1 MPLIITHGWPSTFFE
16 LLKIIPLL
24 TDPASH
30 GGDVYSK
37 DELLTN
43 ITIYWATQTISSSVR
58 IYYEALRRNP
68 WVLEQRERVEVPCA
82 IATVPQ
88 RSLPSS
94 KGVGC
99 ALP

>member
-58 IYYEALRRNP
+58 IYYEGA
-68 WVLEQRERVEVPCA
+68 A
-82 IATVPQ
+82 PQ
-88 RSLPSS
+88 SLGAGTEGKSGSS
-94 KGVGC
+94 LCHRYCSPKI
-99 ALP
+99 LTK